1 LAQLFL
7 LRRAAQVLTLRG
19 PVGAR
24 RGAAFSELG
33 IIKDGS
39 VLIRDGKI
47 VSIGSARRIENLK
60 EARGAIEISAEGAI
74 VLPGFVD
81 PGLQL
86 NLNCIRSGSAS
97 PPKRRR
103 MADFSDES
111 LSLMRACLQH
121 GTLNVQVKASAG
133 GAGLRS
139 DFAVL
144 RHLAEIGNN
153 PVGMVRSWRIAQPPL
168 PQSAEAR
175 EFHELLSVLVN
186 RKLVH
191 AIEVAPECNET
202 SGAPVWHAAAQRQ
215 IDVNLLW
222 SAGSSASLQRLLVHA
237 NPHAVWCPS
246 TLSNQEC
253 DVLSTSRPIAVF
265 SPGSELLNGS
275 GNDTARRLADSGA
288 AIALSSGYHPCDTPS
303 FNMQMAIALAVFGL
317 RLTIEQAI
325 TAATINAAYAIRRSQ
340 VIGSIECGKRADLV
354 VLDIPDYRE
363 IPRRF
368 GSNNVV
374 MAMRDGNIVFKRLRS
389 KATVN

>member
-1 LAQLFL
+1 M
-7 LRRAAQVLTLRG
+7 LTLRG

-24 RGAAFSELG
+24 RGAAFGELG
-33 IIKDGS
+33 VIKDGS
-39 VLIRDGKI
+39 VLVRDGKI
-47 VSIGSARRIENLK
+47 VSVGSARRIENLK

-86 NLNCIRSGSAS
+86 NLYCARNGSVS
-97 PPKRRR
+97 SPKRRR

-111 LSLMRACLQH
+111 LNLMRACLQH
-121 GTLNVQVKASAG
+121 GSLNVQVKANAG

-139 DFAVL
+139 DLSVL

-153 PVGMVRSWRIAQPPL
+153 PVGMVRSWRIAQPPA
-168 PQSAEAR
+168 PQSTEAR
-175 EFHELLSVLVN
+175 EFHELLSLLVN
-186 RKLVH
+186 RKLIH
-191 AIEVAPECNET
+191 AIEVVPECNEAF
-202 SGAPVWHAAAQRQ
+202 GAPVWHAATQRQ
-215 IDVNLLW
+215 IDINFLW
-222 SAGSSASLQRLLVHA
+222 TAGPSASLQRLLGYA

-246 TLSNQEC
+246 TLSGQEC
-253 DVLSTSRPIAVF
+253 DVLSTSRSIAVF
-265 SPGSELLNGS
+265 SPGSDLLNGS
-275 GNDTARRLADSGA
+275 GDGTVRRLADSGA
-288 AIALSSGYHPCDTPS
+288 ALALSSGYHPCDTPS

-325 TAATINAAYAIRRSQ
+325 TAATINAAHAIRRGQ
-340 VIGSIECGKRADLV
+340 VIGSIECGKRADLI

-374 MAMRDGNIVFKRLRS
+374 MAMRDGNIVFNRLHS
-389 KATVN
+389 KATAN

>member
-1 LAQLFL
+1 M
-7 LRRAAQVLTLRG
+7 LTLRG

-24 RGAAFSELG
+24 RGAAFSDLG

-47 VSIGSARRIENLK
+47 VSVGSARRIENLK

-86 NLNCIRSGSAS
+86 NLHCARSGSVS
-97 PPKRRR
+97 SPKRRK

-139 DFAVL
+139 DLAVL

-153 PVGMVRSWRIAQPPL
+153 PVGMVRSWRIAQPPA
-168 PQSAEAR
+168 PQSTEDS
-175 EFHELLSVLVN
+175 EFHELFGLLVN
-186 RKLVH
+186 RKLIH
-191 AIEVAPECNET
+191 AIEIVPECNEAF
-202 SGAPVWHAAAQRQ
+202 GAPVWRAAAQRQ
-215 IDVNLLW
+215 IDINLLW
-222 SAGSSASLQRLLVHA
+222 AAGPSASLQRLLAYA

-246 TLSNQEC
+246 ILSGQEC
-253 DVLSTSRPIAVF
+253 DVLAASRSIAVF
-265 SPGSELLNGS
+265 SPGSELLYGS
-275 GNDTARRLADSGA
+275 GDGTARRLADSGGA
-288 AIALSSGYHPCDTPS
+288 LALSSGYHPCDTPS

-325 TAATINAAYAIRRSQ
+325 TAATINAAHAIRRGH
-340 VIGSIECGKRADLV
+340 VIGSIECGKRADLI

-374 MAMRDGNIVFKRLRS
+374 MAMRDGNIVFNRLRS